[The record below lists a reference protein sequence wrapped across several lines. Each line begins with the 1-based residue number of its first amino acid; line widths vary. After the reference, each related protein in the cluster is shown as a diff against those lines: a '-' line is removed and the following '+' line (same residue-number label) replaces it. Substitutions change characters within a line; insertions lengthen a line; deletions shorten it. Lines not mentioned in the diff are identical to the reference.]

1 MTRTRDLS
9 PSAARGL
16 IVVVALCWS
25 SMGVAF
31 KFVDWDPLV
40 IAGGR
45 NLLSF
50 LFLALSRRNIRIS
63 LKREVVA
70 GALISYFAQTTFT
83 YANKLTT
90 AANAIVLQYTN
101 PIFVLLLS
109 WLLLR
114 QRLRKRDVALSL
126 VMIGG
131 IALFFLEE
139 LSPGQMTGN
148 LCGLLSGLGMAAGI
162 LYACAGRAD
171 LREYTML
178 NSLIAILIGIPA
190 AVRHPPL
197 LTWQSVLAVFLI
209 GVVASGFASALQAKA
224 APKLSPV
231 EMSMLLMLD
240 PILNPIWVALM
251 VGEVPGRFTFMG
263 MVVVIVCVIL
273 NILLSGRKGMTAK
286 EGREEKILDNITKMV

>member
-1 MTRTRDLS
+1 MTRPRELS
-9 PSAARGL
+9 WPAARAL

-45 NLLSF
+45 NLMSF
-50 LFLALSRRNIRIS
+50 LFLALCRRSIRIS
-63 LKREVVA
+63 LRREVVA

-114 QRLRKRDVALSL
+114 QRLRKRDVILTLA
-126 VMIGG
+126 MISG
-131 IALFFLEE
+131 IALFFLDE

-148 LCGLLSGLGMAAGI
+148 LCGLLSGLGMAMGI
-162 LYACAGRAD
+162 LYACVSRVD
-171 LREYTML
+171 LREYAML
-178 NSLIAILIGIPA
+178 NSLIAILIGIPSA
-190 AVRHPPL
+190 IKHPPAL
-197 LTWQSVLAVFLI
+197 SWQPLLAVFFI
-209 GVVASGFASALQAKA
+209 GVVASGFASNLQAKA
-224 APKLSPV
+224 APRLSPV

-251 VGEVPGRFTFMG
+251 VGEVPDPFALVG
-263 MVVVIVCVIL
+263 MVVVIACVIL
-273 NILLSGRKGMTAK
+273 NILLNN
-286 EGREEKILDNITKMV
+286 REEMAAKREKALDNIANMV